1 MLQESLSGHS
11 KSHQSI
17 CSNNVTTDIWGMMT
31 KQPLNISF
39 INWTSFKLYM
49 LKWKETIR
57 YVIYEWPGPEVPYLH
72 ACYLELDVTEHV
84 SSSLLEIIY
93 LCLVFFLF
101 FVSLQVN
108 KHSYVPEYCVTLTG
122 RNILDFS
129 HLYRTHQIVITQC
142 FCTGTVILYNFTYFS
157 HCLLCIG
164 CHIPCINA
172 KQLAIHAR
180 LVGRW
185 NS

>member
-122 RNILDFS
+122 RNTIDFS
-129 HLYRTHQIVITQC
+129 HLYREVLSHSAFVPELSFYTILLIFLTVFFVLAVISP
-142 FCTGTVILYNFTYFS
+142 V
-157 HCLLCIG
+157 
-164 CHIPCINA
+164 
-172 KQLAIHAR
+172 
-180 LVGRW
+180 
-185 NS
+185 